1 MGLQSPCCH
10 HHSPAAFGVL
20 MLGMVQV
27 ENRDGF
33 LALGPFWALRPAG
46 VHGEAELFAAGL
58 AFFLLYFIFSLNFVV
73 WSHPSVGLQEK
84 VSFI

>member
-1 MGLQSPCCH
+1 MDSLLSGLSGHRVMLSP
-10 HHSPAAFGVL
+10 S
-20 MLGMVQV
+20 
-27 ENRDGF
+27 
-33 LALGPFWALRPAG
+33 LRPAG